1 MGFIFLFLFLWE
13 RETLHF
19 QKNIRR
25 NQQTEEE
32 EPLFFPQKNR
42 GLSFS
47 TLLAPQRTDPE
58 NLINRIK
65 KIKKNQNSL
74 GRNPGQLF
82 FVYIKEEREKGRCWL
97 VAPATHASSSSA
109 SSSFASVP
117 ESFR

>member
-1 MGFIFLFLFLWE
+1 LPYGFYFLISFSVGE
-13 RETLHF
+13 RDPPFSKEYQEKST
-19 QKNIRR
+19 NRR
-25 NQQTEEE
+25 RRT
-32 EPLFFPQKNR
+32 PFFPEKKR

-82 FVYIKEEREKGRCWL
+82 FVYIKEREGALL
-97 VAPATHASSSSA
+97 VSCSGYTRIQQL
-109 SSSFASVP
+109 SF
-117 ESFR
+117 FFF

>member
-1 MGFIFLFLFLWE
+1 MGLFSFFFSVGE
-13 RETLHF
+13 RDPPFSKEYQEKST
-19 QKNIRR
+19 NRR
-25 NQQTEEE
+25 RRT
-32 EPLFFPQKNR
+32 PFFPEKKR